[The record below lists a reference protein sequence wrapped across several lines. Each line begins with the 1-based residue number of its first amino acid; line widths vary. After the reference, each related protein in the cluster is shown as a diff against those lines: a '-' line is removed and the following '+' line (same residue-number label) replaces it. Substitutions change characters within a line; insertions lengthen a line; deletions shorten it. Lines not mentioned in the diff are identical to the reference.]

1 MKVVT
6 PMTKLD
12 VRINDV
18 KAEDGLLVM
27 DGVAGM
33 MQCKTSL
40 TPAEFRQMMR
50 PALRPSVLVLLF
62 KKQALAGLALA
73 RPRCWQPA
81 RCLDPSPGASAVATP
96 GTPGQPPSQG

>member
-6 PMTKLD
+6 PAMKLD

-18 KAEDGLLVM
+18 RAEEGLLVL

-33 MQCKTSL
+33 LPCKTSL

-50 PALRPSVLVLLF
+50 MALRPKV
-62 KKQALAGLALA
+62 LALLL
-73 RPRCWQPA
+73 RR
-81 RCLDPSPGASAVATP
+81 
-96 GTPGQPPSQG
+96 

>member
-1 MKVVT
+1 MKVAT
-6 PMTKLD
+6 PAMKLD
-12 VRINDV
+12 VRINSV

-50 PALRPSVLVLLF
+50 LALRPSVLALLF
-62 KKQALAGLALA
+62 KQ
-73 RPRCWQPA
+73 
-81 RCLDPSPGASAVATP
+81 
-96 GTPGQPPSQG
+96 

>member
-40 TPAEFRQMMR
+40 TPAEFRQMLWL
-50 PALRPSVLVLLF
+50 ALRPKV
-62 KKQALAGLALA
+62 LALLL
-73 RPRCWQPA
+73 RR
-81 RCLDPSPGASAVATP
+81 
-96 GTPGQPPSQG
+96 

>member
-33 MQCKTSL
+33 MQCKTTL
-40 TPAEFRQMMR
+40 TPAEYRQMMR
-50 PALRPSVLVLLF
+50 LARRPSVISLRF
-62 KKQALAGLALA
+62 KK
-73 RPRCWQPA
+73 
-81 RCLDPSPGASAVATP
+81 
-96 GTPGQPPSQG
+96 